1 MPLIG
6 KGAVAPPVAASDTWL
21 WHVRSQQP
29 LMNCARLRL
38 NAETTTIF
46 VRDGWLI
53 VEARD
58 VDGLREPL
66 NSAAGTRLLKVAQVS
81 QDAN

>member
-1 MPLIG
+1 
-6 KGAVAPPVAASDTWL
+6 
-21 WHVRSQQP
+21 
-29 LMNCARLRL
+29 MNCARLRL

-46 VRDGWLI
+46 IRDGWLI

-66 NSAAGTRLLKVAQVS
+66 KSAAGTRLLKVAQVS
-81 QDAN
+81 QDVAGAASAN

>member
-6 KGAVAPPVAASDTWL
+6 KGAVAPPG
-21 WHVRSQQP
+21 R
-29 LMNCARLRL
+29 RLRYM
-38 NAETTTIF
+38 
-46 VRDGWLI
+46 VK
-53 VEARD
+53 D

-81 QDAN
+81 QDVAGAASAN